1 MLKGLHLLLF
11 TTLFISYTFSQEKIY
26 FFGHAYGNPTLIDH
40 KMDPSILSFLE
51 EDYTKVVYGGDF
63 IYDINDQI
71 EIENFIEFNKKRNFV
86 LIPGNHDV
94 KRKLFNHQDNR
105 FELVGNNILI
115 YLNTN
120 FNNINEVQNSVDFL
134 TETIGKNIFK
144 NVLIFS
150 HQLFYSK
157 SNLDLRTNS
166 RDNYELANLFYDEIF
181 EYLID
186 VKKKIFIYSGDI
198 GAFRY
203 TPYCYYNQFENISF
217 YSSGLGNGLNNYCIQ
232 ISIDKNDNISNYFVD
247 LNTKKRLTPLKF
259 NRWKVRLYQF
269 PKLVL
274 YQIKQHYLILLIVL
288 VVLFGMILFKKNN
301 LNKY

>member
-11 TTLFISYTFSQEKIY
+11 TTLCISHTFSQDRIY
-26 FFGHAYGNPTLIDH
+26 FFGHAYGKPALIDH

-63 IYDINDQI
+63 IYDTNDQI
-71 EIENFIEFNKKRNFV
+71 EIENFVEFNKKRNFV

-94 KRKLFNHQDNR
+94 NSKLFNHQENR
-105 FELVGNNILI
+105 FELVGNNLLV

-134 TETIGKNIFK
+134 TETIRKNIFK

-157 SNLDLRTNS
+157 SNFDIRTNS
-166 RDNYELANLFYDEIF
+166 RENYELTNLFYDEIY
-181 EYLID
+181 EYLININ
-186 VKKKIFIYSGDI
+186 KNIFIYSGDI

-203 TPYCYYNQFENISF
+203 TPYCYYNQIENISF
-217 YSSGLGNGLNNYCIQ
+217 YSSGLGNGLNNYCIE
-232 ISIDKNDNISNYFVD
+232 ISIDKKNNISNYFVD
-247 LNTKKRLTPLKF
+247 LKTKKRLDPLKF
-259 NRWKVRLYQF
+259 NRWKVRLYQL

-274 YQIKQHYLILLIVL
+274 YEIKQHYLIILIVL
-288 VVLFGMILFKKNN
+288 VVLLGMTLFKKRK
-301 LNKY
+301 LI